1 MLTAYVPVPPVPFVL
16 AVPNGRMVVP
26 SALDA
31 DMLFGDAGTDTV
43 TAPLVTVWEAPLM
56 L

>member
-1 MLTAYVPVPPVPFVL
+1 MVPDPDSIF
-16 AVPNGRMVVP
+16 VP
-26 SALDA
+26 SAIDA

-43 TAPLVTVWEAPLM
+43 TAPGLTVWEAPLM